1 MTKGKA
7 MNRSVLVLSSLLAA
21 GLASAA
27 GAQTNAVHRTPLQDL
42 PFPPP
47 IYHTATIKAVVDPG
61 GEVMPHTHPGVE
73 MAYIASGEAVL
84 TIKGQPPVTL
94 STGDSFSIPEGAIHS
109 VKNAGTGPLVMI
121 STYVVDKSRPVVQ
134 PVP

>member
-1 MTKGKA
+1 MIRLPA
-7 MNRSVLVLSSLLAA
+7 RLFFPILAA

-27 GAQTNAVHRTPLQDL
+27 GAQASAVHRTPLQDL

-61 GEVMPHTHPGVE
+61 GAVMPHTHPGIE
-73 MAYIASGEAVL
+73 MAYIASGKAIV
-84 TIKGQPPVTL
+84 TVAGQAARTL
-94 STGDSFSIPEGAIHS
+94 AAGDSFSIPSGTVHS
-109 VKNAGTGPLVMI
+109 VKNAGPGPLVMI
-121 STYVVDKSRPVVQ
+121 STYVVDKSKPLVQ